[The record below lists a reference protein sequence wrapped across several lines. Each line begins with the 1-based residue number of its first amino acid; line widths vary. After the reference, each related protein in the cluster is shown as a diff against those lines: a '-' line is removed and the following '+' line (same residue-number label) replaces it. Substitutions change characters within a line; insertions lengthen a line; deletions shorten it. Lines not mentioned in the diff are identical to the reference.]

1 MSSIIIKVT
10 PSTTLK
16 DFLAKVR
23 ENLVVRKVDGDYVL
37 QPSNRKANGELTIF
51 VDDVNNNEDI
61 FEVCKRFGE
70 DGRIWCD
77 REEVYASVSKSVVIH
92 LIVNGKKPY
101 NMSRT
106 QSLAIINFNENSI
119 DIMNNCYK
127 INFSSRLDANLLSGL
142 LENTSSILKSKVPN
156 FTVHDLTK
164 FYRSVLKLETITK
177 ELWCRELVEVV
188 TGIS

>member
-61 FEVCKRFGE
+61 FEVCKRFG
-70 DGRIWCD
+70 
-77 REEVYASVSKSVVIH
+77 
-92 LIVNGKKPY
+92 
-101 NMSRT
+101 
-106 QSLAIINFNENSI
+106 
-119 DIMNNCYK
+119 
-127 INFSSRLDANLLSGL
+127 
-142 LENTSSILKSKVPN
+142 
-156 FTVHDLTK
+156 
-164 FYRSVLKLETITK
+164 
-177 ELWCRELVEVV
+177 
-188 TGIS
+188 